1 MSFHLSSSLDEQ
13 APLSE
18 INMVPLIDV
27 MMVLLVIFLVTAPL
41 MTQAVKVTLPHVSS
55 RPDVPEQLPI
65 NIAIDSTGAL
75 YWNQKALDADALQQH
90 LQALSQQ
97 TPVPPLRLHA
107 DRTTPYERVAWV
119 LAEAS
124 RLGISQIGLVTVP
137 ENH

>member
-1 MSFHLSSSLDEQ
+1 MSFHLSSGFDEQ
-13 APLSE
+13 APLAE

-41 MTQAVKVTLPHVSS
+41 MTHAVKVTLPQASS
-55 RPDVPEQLPI
+55 RPAVPEQPPV
-65 NIAIDSTGAL
+65 NIAIDSAGAL
-75 YWNQKALDADALQQH
+75 YWDQKALDASALQQH

-97 TPVPPLRLHA
+97 APVPPLHLHA

-119 LAEAS
+119 MAEAS